1 MKNVDVETTKQP
13 KFWLALLSVIGI
25 TIVGS
30 VIWGFLYYAGF
41 LAWIVSYLMFVFSAW
56 IYTKLNLKM
65 DVKGYI
71 IITVLTIVGITLAI
85 LITLQIVA
93 YVAALDAG
101 MSITFMEAFRLMFDL
116 LQSVEGGVASLIIDI
131 VLSLIM
137 VVAGVLTYF
146 VYEKQLSKRKAQS
159 EGTIVENNLSNTIII
174 ENSDK
179 TTEPTETNTTTDDA
193 KPSEDKPN
201 TENTENENK

>member
-56 IYTKLNLKM
+56 VYTKLNLKM

-159 EGTIVENNLSNTIII
+159 EGTIVENNLSDTIII

>member
-56 IYTKLNLKM
+56 VYTKLNLKM

-179 TTEPTETNTTTDDA
+179 TTEPTETNTTSDGS
-193 KPSEDKPN
+193 KPSEDNPN

>member
-56 IYTKLNLKM
+56 VYTKLNLKM

-159 EGTIVENNLSNTIII
+159 EGSENNLSNTIII

-179 TTEPTETNTTTDDA
+179 TTEPTETNTTSDGS
-193 KPSEDKPN
+193 KPSEDNPN

>member
-56 IYTKLNLKM
+56 VYTKLNLKM

-159 EGTIVENNLSNTIII
+159 EGSENNLSNTIII

-193 KPSEDKPN
+193 KPSEDKQ
-201 TENTENENK
+201 NTENENK

>member
-101 MSITFMEAFRLMFDL
+101 MSITFMEAFRLMFDQ

-179 TTEPTETNTTTDDA
+179 TTEPTETNTTSDGS
-193 KPSEDKPN
+193 KPSEDNPN

>member
-56 IYTKLNLKM
+56 VYTKLNLKM

-159 EGTIVENNLSNTIII
+159 EGSENNLSDTIII

>member
-56 IYTKLNLKM
+56 VYTKLNLKM

-159 EGTIVENNLSNTIII
+159 EGSENNLSNTIII

-193 KPSEDKPN
+193 KLSEDKPN

>member
-56 IYTKLNLKM
+56 VYTKLNLKM

-159 EGTIVENNLSNTIII
+159 EGSENNLSNTIII

>member
-56 IYTKLNLKM
+56 VYTKLNLKM
-65 DVKGYI
+65 DIKGYI

-159 EGTIVENNLSNTIII
+159 EGSENNLSNTIII

-179 TTEPTETNTTTDDA
+179 TTEPTETNTTSDDA

>member
-56 IYTKLNLKM
+56 VYTKLNLKM

-146 VYEKQLSKRKAQS
+146 VYQKQLSKRKAQS
-159 EGTIVENNLSNTIII
+159 EGSENNLSNTIII

-193 KPSEDKPN
+193 KPSEDKQ
-201 TENTENENK
+201 NTENEKK

>member
-179 TTEPTETNTTTDDA
+179 TTEPTETNTTSDGS
-193 KPSEDKPN
+193 KPSEDNPN

>member
-56 IYTKLNLKM
+56 VYTKLNLKM

-193 KPSEDKPN
+193 KPSEDKQ
-201 TENTENENK
+201 NTENENK

>member
-56 IYTKLNLKM
+56 VYTKLNLKM

-159 EGTIVENNLSNTIII
+159 EGSENNLSNTIII

-179 TTEPTETNTTTDDA
+179 TTEPTETNTTSDDA

>member
-56 IYTKLNLKM
+56 VYTKLNLKM

-159 EGTIVENNLSNTIII
+159 EGSENNLSNTIII

-193 KPSEDKPN
+193 KPSEDKQ
-201 TENTENENK
+201 NTENEKK

>member
-1 MKNVDVETTKQP
+1 MLKQP

-56 IYTKLNLKM
+56 VYTKLNLKM

-159 EGTIVENNLSNTIII
+159 EGSENNLSNTIII

-193 KPSEDKPN
+193 KPSEDKQ
-201 TENTENENK
+201 NTENENK